1 MAGKSKTKIYFW
13 LKLDEN
19 FFKNL
24 AIKNLR
30 KSITGGDTCVLIYQK
45 MLLSS
50 LPNNG
55 VIYFEGTLQD
65 ITQEIALN
73 LDEKIDDVRLT
84 LEYFSQYGLIQIG
97 EDGSAEMLQVPMLI
111 GQETN
116 WNKYKR
122 EKKLEKFQP
131 HSNESPTKLEN
142 IQPVSNHV
150 PTDIEKE
157 IDIELEK
164 ELKIDIESDT
174 EKEKPTSIDNDILF
188 KNYMDLF
195 INFAKKNINKRSL
208 ALQTFIELSEME
220 KGQIITGAK
229 NYINFYKND
238 RPDDESG
245 QFSINAYEFL
255 DNAVFKEYQMPIKQN
270 KVHSIFAEY
279 DPNADIDDPGGWGTT
294 ETDESFDINDRGGW

>member
-1 MAGKSKTKIYFW
+1 MANKTKSKTKIYFW

-131 HSNESPTKLEN
+131 HSNQSPTKLEDV
-142 IQPVSNHV
+142 QPVSNHV

-157 IDIELEK
+157 IELEK
-164 ELKIDIESDT
+164 DIDIESDT
-174 EKEKPTSIDNDILF
+174 EKEKPTSVDNDIL
-188 KNYMDLF
+188 LV
-195 INFAKKNINKRSL
+195 L
-208 ALQTFIELSEME
+208 
-220 KGQIITGAK
+220 
-229 NYINFYKND
+229 
-238 RPDDESG
+238 
-245 QFSINAYEFL
+245 
-255 DNAVFKEYQMPIKQN
+255 V
-270 KVHSIFAEY
+270 
-279 DPNADIDDPGGWGTT
+279 
-294 ETDESFDINDRGGW
+294 

>member
-131 HSNESPTKLEN
+131 LSNQSPTKLEDV
-142 IQPVSNHV
+142 QSVSNHV

-157 IDIELEK
+157 KEKEKEIELEK
-164 ELKIDIESDT
+164 EIDIELDI
-174 EKEKPTSIDNDILF
+174 EKEKSPSVDNDILF

-208 ALQTFIELSEME
+208 ALQTFIKLTELE
-220 KGQIITGAK
+220 KSQIITGAK
-229 NYINFYKND
+229 NYINFYKAD
-238 RPDDESG
+238 RQDDESG

-255 DNAVFKEYQMPIKQN
+255 ENAVFKEYQTPIKQN
-270 KVHSIFAEY
+270 KAKSVFAKY
-279 DPNADIDDPGGWGTT
+279 DPNADINDPGGWG
-294 ETDESFDINDRGGW
+294 